1 VKSRAE
7 KADGQKADINK
18 PIKQK
23 ADMTKSRYD
32 KKQAIM
38 NKKPI
43 CKKPIC
49 KKADIPKSRYD
60 KKPSNQ

>member
-1 VKSRAE
+1 M
-7 KADGQKADINK
+7 NK

-32 KKQAIM
+32 KKPSSYEQNADMQKADFQKAYIQKAYMTKSRAII

-43 CKKPIC
+43 
-49 KKADIPKSRYD
+49 
-60 KKPSNQ
+60 

>member
-23 ADMTKSRYD
+23 ADMTKS
-32 KKQAIM
+32 KE
-38 NKKPI
+38 
-43 CKKPIC
+43 
-49 KKADIPKSRYD
+49 S
-60 KKPSNQ
+60 

>member
-32 KKQAIM
+32 KKQAIV
-38 NKKPI
+38 N
-43 CKKPIC
+43 KKPIC
-49 KKADIPKSRYD
+49 KKADMQKSRYTKSRYD